1 MPGGGASL
9 AYVTRFA
16 DEAREGLSED
26 EQVAVDVLVQAM
38 GVPMCQVADN
48 AGVLGQLVLEKCKG
62 KPWGYGFN
70 AKTLEYTDDLL
81 GDGVCDPVS
90 VTTWALENAAS
101 IAGSML
107 TTEAIITD
115 IVRYDVDDIDYEPE
129 FTEGI
134 GAGAADLAW

>member
-1 MPGGGASL
+1 M
-9 AYVTRFA
+9 
-16 DEAREGLSED
+16 
-26 EQVAVDVLVQAM
+26 
-38 GVPMCQVADN
+38 
-48 AGVLGQLVLEKCKG
+48 
-62 KPWGYGFN
+62 
-70 AKTLEYTDDLL
+70 
-81 GDGVCDPVS
+81 S

>member
-1 MPGGGASL
+1 M
-9 AYVTRFA
+9 
-16 DEAREGLSED
+16 
-26 EQVAVDVLVQAM
+26 
-38 GVPMCQVADN
+38 
-48 AGVLGQLVLEKCKG
+48 VLEKVKG
-62 KPWGYGFN
+62 QEWGYGFN